1 MKTIIFPGT
10 FDPFTVGHESIVRRA
25 LPMADRMIV
34 AVGFNS
40 QKNPLISVENRVK
53 MIQTIFADEP
63 KVEVVSYEG
72 LTMNFAKEIGAN
84 TILRGVRNALDFEYE
99 SSIARI
105 NYKLSGVDSMFLL
118 TLEEHS
124 SISSS
129 IVRDL
134 LIHNGD
140 VSQFIPS
147 SVDIHDYLENK

>member
-1 MKTIIFPGT
+1 MKTAIFPGT

-25 LPMADRMIV
+25 LPMVDKLIIAIGM
-34 AVGFNS
+34 NS
-40 QKNPLISVENRVK
+40 QKNPLITVENRVK
-53 MIQTIFADEP
+53 MISQVFADEA
-63 KVEVVSYEG
+63 KVEVTHYAG
-72 LTMNFAKEIGAN
+72 LTMNFAKEVGAK

-105 NYKLSGVDSMFLL
+105 NWKKSGIDSMFLL

-134 LIHNGD
+134 MIHHAD
-140 VSQFIPS
+140 VSDLLPQSIT
-147 SVDIHDYLENK
+147 IEDYL

>member
-1 MKTIIFPGT
+1 MKRAIFPGT

-25 LPMADRMIV
+25 LPMVDKLIIAIGV
-34 AVGFNS
+34 NS
-40 QKNPLISVENRVK
+40 QKNPLISVDNRVK
-53 MIQTIFADEP
+53 MIAKVFENDE
-63 KVEVVSYEG
+63 KVEVKSYSG
-72 LTMNFAKEIGAN
+72 LTMDFAQEVGAH

-105 NYKLSGVDSMFLL
+105 NWKKSGVDSMFLL

-134 LIHNGD
+134 MIHKAD
-140 VSQFIPS
+140 VSEFIPANVS
-147 SVDIHDYLENK
+147 IEDYL

>member
-1 MKTIIFPGT
+1 MKIAIFPGT

-25 LPMADRMIV
+25 LPMVDKLIIAIGV
-34 AVGFNS
+34 NS
-40 QKNPLISVENRVK
+40 QKKPLISVENRVK
-53 MIQTIFADEP
+53 MIT
-63 KVEVVSYEG
+63 KVFEEDKKVGVQSYSG
-72 LTMNFAKEIGAN
+72 LTMDFAKEVGAR

-105 NYKLSGVDSMFLL
+105 NWKKSGVDSMFLL

-134 LIHNGD
+134 MIHNAD
-140 VSQFIPS
+140 VSDLLPA
-147 SVDIHDYLENK
+147 SVDIQDYL